1 MIFFGRVQNG
11 IIKYTD
17 EHKVNEFLDTID
29 NKEIKVDIKVK
40 RNKRSNNQNALYWL
54 WLDVISEY
62 TGFESDELHNSFRA
76 MFLTNNQVKPPLVR
90 STSLLDTAEFT
101 KYLDK
106 IKLYALENISSDLKF
121 QNPEDLY
128 LSEN

>member
-11 IIKYTD
+11 IIKYVN

-40 RNKRSNNQNALYWL
+40 RNKRSKNQNALYWM

-62 TGFESDELHNSFRA
+62 TGYDSDELHNSFRA
-76 MFLTNNQVKPPLVR
+76 MFLTNNRVKPPLVR
-90 STSLLDTAEFT
+90 STSLLDTGEFT

-106 IKLYALENISSDLKF
+106 IKLYALENISPDLKF
-121 QNPEDLY
+121 PNPEDLY

>member
-1 MIFFGRVQNG
+1 MIFFG
-11 IIKYTD
+11 
-17 EHKVNEFLDTID
+17 KVNNEIEYQNKNKLQEFLESIEG
-29 NKEIKVDIKVK
+29 KEVKVDIKVK
-40 RNKRSNNQNALYWL
+40 RNQRSKNQNALYWM

-62 TGFESDELHNSFRA
+62 TGFDSDELHNSFRS

-90 STSLLDTAEFT
+90 STSVLDTAEFT

-106 IKLYALENISSDLKF
+106 IKLYTLENISSDLIF
-121 QNPEDLY
+121 PNPEDLY